1 MKMEELVNLSYE
13 EKIYGYVEQDGSYEE
28 YMFQKTPENI
38 ANFVGSRPMADSITL
53 TDPLDRLILNTFG
66 NFINQCPDKQ
76 LLEDVKQHLLPIQYG
91 EVEPKPFFCPTMEEV
106 EEYYMQQEA
115 AGGDMD
121 LPHFSPALPISIW
134 RKCEKQKISHLS

>member
-13 EKIYGYVEQDGSYEE
+13 EKVYGYVEQDGNYEE

-38 ANFVGSRPMADSITL
+38 ANFIGSRPMAKSITL

-76 LLEDVKQHLLPIQYG
+76 LLEEVRQYLLPIQYG
-91 EVEPKPFFCPTMEEV
+91 EAEPKPFFCPTMEEV
-106 EEYYMQQEA
+106 EEYYVQQEA
-115 AGGDMD
+115 ADGDLD
-121 LPHFSPALPISIW
+121 LG
-134 RKCEKQKISHLS
+134 

>member
-66 NFINQCPDKQ
+66 KAAPGGCQAAPAPHPVWRGRAEAF
-76 LLEDVKQHLLPIQYG
+76 LLPNHGGSRGILYAARSCWRRYG
-91 EVEPKPFFCPTMEEV
+91 FRVDFLCKLWYWLCSPKT
-106 EEYYMQQEA
+106 
-115 AGGDMD
+115 GG
-121 LPHFSPALPISIW
+121 
-134 RKCEKQKISHLS
+134 EKHEKT

>member
-13 EKIYGYVEQDGSYEE
+13 EKVYGYVEQDGNYEE

-38 ANFVGSRPMADSITL
+38 ANFIGSRPMAKSITL

-91 EVEPKPFFCPTMEEV
+91 EVEPKPFFCPTMEVVLVVSTEV
-106 EEYYMQQEA
+106 
-115 AGGDMD
+115 
-121 LPHFSPALPISIW
+121 
-134 RKCEKQKISHLS
+134 

>member
-13 EKIYGYVEQDGSYEE
+13 EKIYGYVEQDDGYEE

-38 ANFVGSRPMADSITL
+38 ASFIGSRPMAKSITL

-121 LPHFSPALPISIW
+121 LG
-134 RKCEKQKISHLS
+134 